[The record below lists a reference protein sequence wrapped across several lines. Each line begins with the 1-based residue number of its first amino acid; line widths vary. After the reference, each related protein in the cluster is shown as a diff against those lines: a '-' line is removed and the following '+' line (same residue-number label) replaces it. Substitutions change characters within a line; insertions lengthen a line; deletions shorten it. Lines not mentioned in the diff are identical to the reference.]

1 MSLYLVKHSPVEHF
15 GVVSFIIVVGFG
27 VVFIGLTY
35 WADHQRQIARAT
47 NGKCNIWGKPAKVVR
62 YCYKIYH

>member
-15 GVVSFIIVVGFG
+15 GVVSFKIVVGFG

-35 WADHQRQIARAT
+35 WTDRQRQIARAT
-47 NGKCNIWGKPAKVVR
+47 NGKCNI
-62 YCYKIYH
+62 